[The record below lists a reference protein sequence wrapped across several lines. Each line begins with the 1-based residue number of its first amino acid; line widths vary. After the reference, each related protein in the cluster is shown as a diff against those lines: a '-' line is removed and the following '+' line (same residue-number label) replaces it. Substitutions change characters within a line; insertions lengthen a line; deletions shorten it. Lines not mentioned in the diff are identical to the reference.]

1 MAVFP
6 SVAKVE
12 KRFVDD
18 AVVEKWLVVV
28 AFVLVLLSAVKFW
41 RVVEPVTRRLP
52 SVASPE
58 VNEVVND
65 PREAKKLVEVAA
77 VTVALPPMV
86 RDAIVDEPRL

>member
-1 MAVFP
+1 MAVLP

-12 KRFVDD
+12 KRLVDD

-28 AFVLVLLSAVKFW
+28 AFVLVLLRKVTFW
-41 RVVEPVTRRLP
+41 RVDDPVTRRLP
-52 SVASPE
+52 AVARPE
-58 VNEVVND
+58 MNEVVND